1 MEEAFLESAIEVKL
15 RPIKSQL
22 EAIGNAL
29 AYYSALT
36 QNHEA
41 MYVLG
46 TSADKILEVIATI
59 WGVPYL
65 GEEEVSEQND

>member
-1 MEEAFLESAIEVKL
+1 MEEAFLESAIEIKL

-29 AYYSALT
+29 AYYAALT

-46 TSADKILEVIATI
+46 TSADKILEVITTI
-59 WGVPYL
+59 WGAPVV
-65 GEEEVSEQND
+65 EDD

>member
-46 TSADKILEVIATI
+46 TSADKIMEVVVTI
-59 WGVPYL
+59 WGAP
-65 GEEEVSEQND
+65 EVVDES

>member
-1 MEEAFLESAIEVKL
+1 MEEAFLESAIEIKL

-22 EAIGNAL
+22 EAIANAL

-46 TSADKILEVIATI
+46 TSADKIMEVVVTI
-59 WGVPYL
+59 WGAP
-65 GEEEVSEQND
+65 EVEDAGD

>member
-1 MEEAFLESAIEVKL
+1 MEEAFLESAIEIKL

-46 TSADKILEVIATI
+46 TSADKIMEVVVTI
-59 WGVPYL
+59 WGAP
-65 GEEEVSEQND
+65 EVEDVGD